1 MPNQPIFNEANHY
14 ISTAPETTSLVTGSS
29 PLAIGG
35 HLVGLICTNTSGS
48 NAYIQVFDGYAT
60 PAGGSTPL
68 MTLAVGAGAQQS
80 LDSNCFHFQHCFQG
94 IVVVLSSTLST
105 YTAVTSNLH
114 TQAWW
119 F

>member
-29 PLAIGG
+29 PLSIGG
-35 HLVGLICTNTSGS
+35 HLVGLVCTNTSAS
-48 NAYIQVFDGYAT
+48 SAFIQIFDGYAA
-60 PAGGSTPL
+60 PSSGASPL
-68 MTLAVGAGAQQS
+68 ITLSVGAMSQQS
-80 LDSNCFHFQHCFQG
+80 LDSNCFHFQHCLQG

-105 YTAVTSNLH
+105 YTSIATSLH